1 MPRFSKKIVGTV
13 DTTGDGGN
21 AYEAERAARI
31 EENKRRMLSLGIL
44 QSAKTLADA
53 ANAERAAARNARAD
67 AAAANGGYKRRIE
80 RPAVK
85 RRSGRLS
92 GAAPK
97 DYSPEIDPSGTNRDL
112 WEPTYNEERYTVA
125 HKEALGTSTKAWTLF
140 VDGYD
145 AKGNRIYDPVRG
157 ATCHQCRQKTVCRH
171 TSCGGCGEL
180 RGQFCGDCL
189 WMRYGE
195 NVDEANAAGGTW
207 RCPSCRDLCNCSF
220 CRTRKGL
227 PPTGT
232 LYRRAVKEGFASVAH
247 YLVLN
252 NMADEE
258 NDGGGSEDGGEL
270 PRARP
275 GHPGEGYRARE
286 GAFHH
291 PRRLALQEG
300 EAHRGLLRRR
310 ASSPDPREAQGTE
323 EEVRL
328 RVRAQEVEARRVGVR
343 RRGGIRRGIGGA
355 GRRGRTEVRQDPRN
369 PGLQDDVSV
378 KRFALLAR
386 RMLTAMRTTFSKHP
400 LRSPR
405 TSREDPPAPGRS
417 P

>member
-1 MPRFSKKIVGTV
+1 MAGKAARVPIARARGSHSRQHAMPRFSKKIVGTV

-44 QSAKTLADA
+44 QSANALADA

-125 HKEALGTSTKAWTLF
+125 HKEALGTSNKAWTLF

-195 NVDEANAAGGTW
+195 NVDEANAAGSAW

-258 NDGGGSEDGGEL
+258 NDGGGSEDCGDS
-270 PRARP
+270 PARVP
-275 GHPGEGYRARE
+275 DTPEKDTEPEKERFTILGVSPSKKERRIEDFYADEPLLQTPDKPKERKRRYGSVSARK
-286 GAFHH
+286 
-291 PRRLALQEG
+291 RSRLAALECDVVAASAAASAARAV
-300 EAHRGLLRRR
+300 EDEPRYARTRGT
-310 ASSPDPREAQGTE
+310 Q
-323 EEVRL
+323 VC
-328 RVRAQEVEARRVGVR
+328 
-343 RRGGIRRGIGGA
+343 
-355 GRRGRTEVRQDPRN
+355 
-369 PGLQDDVSV
+369 
-378 KRFALLAR
+378 
-386 RMLTAMRTTFSKHP
+386 RMM
-400 LRSPR
+400 
-405 TSREDPPAPGRS
+405 
-417 P
+417 